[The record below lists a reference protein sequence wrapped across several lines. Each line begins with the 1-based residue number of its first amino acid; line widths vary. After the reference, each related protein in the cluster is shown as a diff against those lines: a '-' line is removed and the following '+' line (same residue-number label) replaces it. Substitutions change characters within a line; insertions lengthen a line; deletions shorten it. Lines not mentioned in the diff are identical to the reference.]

1 MLLFGISPE
10 RGATFILHYVI
21 IGIWLRESCGRQD
34 DDGDHASMKGFL
46 HNIVC
51 DVVVFLMLLTSSPG

>member
-1 MLLFGISPE
+1 VQPLF
-10 RGATFILHYVI
+10 FIYVI

-46 HNIVC
+46 HNC
-51 DVVVFLMLLTSSPG
+51 DFVIFFMLPTSSPGG